1 MLDPNVVGEFDAGGR
16 IPGAPTSALTGAHLV
31 ATTLL
36 HALGGSSAHFRIIN
50 VNAQPGVVVDLAGQT
65 MAVITLETDQHHVHA
80 IRAIGNSDKL
90 VHLNAQ

>member
-1 MLDPNVVGEFDAGGR
+1 MGEFDAGGR

-36 HALGGSSAHFRIIN
+36 HALGGSSANFRTAG

-65 MAVITLETDQHHVHA
+65 MVVITLETDRRHVHA
-80 IRAIGNSDKL
+80 IRAIGNPDKL
-90 VHLNAQ
+90 SHLNAR